1 MILRLSGKTL
11 LIAAAC
17 VVCAVK
23 LHSKGV
29 LTPATAT
36 QELNRCMSVVRA
48 AATRKR
54 TGRLPVERRGNDA
67 TTAESHPSRLTDSAA

>member
-1 MILRLSGKTL
+1 MLLRLSGKTL
-11 LIAAAC
+11 LITAAC

-23 LHSKGV
+23 LHSKGA

-54 TGRLPVERRGNDA
+54 TGVPTERRGNEA

>member
-1 MILRLSGKTL
+1 VILRLSGKAL
-11 LIAAAC
+11 LITAAC

-54 TGRLPVERRGNDA
+54 TGRVPVERRGSDTA
-67 TTAESHPSRLTDSAA
+67 TAESHPSRLTDSAA